1 MNSGLATRSSPRRI
15 KPGAFTVRASGDRR
29 LLSPFGTP
37 APRTRSAEMS
47 DATSILDVLSI
58 ASLSLSGFCFLIVA
72 LDLLR
77 HPQHMWIMNVV
88 WPVSALFGSV
98 WIVWQYFKYGR
109 LAERRLVHEAK
120 QNGEDPPYRKLTPF
134 TIMVANGTL
143 HCGSGCTLG
152 DIVAKFLIAAFPTL
166 LIAFGY
172 RTLFSDEIFAR
183 WIIAYIFAYA
193 FGIVFQY
200 FTIAPMRG
208 LSFWSCGR
216 HQGRY
221 AFAHRLAVRHV
232 RLHGD
237 SALRHFSNRI
247 RNKTQASVAR
257 VLVHDANCNALWLR
271 HVLPRQLVAD
281 HQRDQ
286 GEDVARTQLRPRA
299 NKVAGSTAAHRLSVS
314 IVGAAV
320 DKASPRGRFR

>member
-1 MNSGLATRSSPRRI
+1 
-15 KPGAFTVRASGDRR
+15 
-29 LLSPFGTP
+29 
-37 APRTRSAEMS
+37 MS
-47 DATSILDVLSI
+47 DATSILHVLSI

-120 QNGEDPPYRKLTPF
+120 QNGEDPPNRKLTPF

-152 DIVAKFLIAAFPTL
+152 DIVAEFLIAAFPTL

-208 LSFWSCGR
+208 LSFVDGVVAAIKADTLSLTAWQCGMY
-216 HQGRY
+216 GFM
-221 AFAHRLAVRHV
+221 AIAHFVIFQIGLGTKLKPLSPEFWFMMQIAMLCGFVTSYPV
-232 RLHGD
+232 
-237 SALRHFSNRI
+237 NW
-247 RNKTQASVAR
+247 
-257 VLVHDANCNALWLR
+257 WLITS
-271 HVLPRQLVAD
+271 
-281 HQRDQ
+281 
-286 GEDVARTQLRPRA
+286 GIKE
-299 NKVAGSTAAHRLSVS
+299 KM
-314 IVGAAV
+314 
-320 DKASPRGRFR
+320 